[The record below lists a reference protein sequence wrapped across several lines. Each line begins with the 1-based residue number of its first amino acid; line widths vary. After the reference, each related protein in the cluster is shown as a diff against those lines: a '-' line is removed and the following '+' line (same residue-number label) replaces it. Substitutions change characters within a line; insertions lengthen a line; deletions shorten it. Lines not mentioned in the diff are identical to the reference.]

1 MRFFNNPLTCSRP
14 PGSREWREMDSGG
27 ERKEERKESGE
38 RRELPLSPT
47 PRCVFLFSVLYT
59 VPIIW
64 MPPKFSYQGVVMRM
78 L

>member
-14 PGSREWREMDSGG
+14 PGSREWREMESGG
-27 ERKEERKESGE
+27 ERKESGE

-47 PRCVFLFSVLYT
+47 PRCVFLFSVLYAVT
-59 VPIIW
+59 INW